1 MKTIKDENNMLL
13 PRREMLIEIS
23 HPDKPTPKKGYILD
37 EFSNFLKC
45 DKDLV
50 MIKSLKTKYGST
62 TSHAEIYI
70 YDKKEDMKIIE
81 RIKEDPKKD
90 KPAEEKPAEEKPAEE
105 KPAEEKPT
113 ELKTKEN

>member
-70 YDKKEDMKIIE
+70 YDKKED
-81 RIKEDPKKD
+81 PKKD